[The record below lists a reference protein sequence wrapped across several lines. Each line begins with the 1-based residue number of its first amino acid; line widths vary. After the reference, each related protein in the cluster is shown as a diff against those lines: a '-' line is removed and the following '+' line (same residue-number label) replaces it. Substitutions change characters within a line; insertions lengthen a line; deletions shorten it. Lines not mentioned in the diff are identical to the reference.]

1 MAEASWPS
9 QSLPRCEAWA
19 KGGQPPT
26 QEDKLFIT
34 TRSAPPHVKI
44 FSVCRWFMM
53 SSLYL
58 SHHLLVLYKF
68 DERNVNFE
76 QKFVR

>member
-1 MAEASWPS
+1 
-9 QSLPRCEAWA
+9 
-19 KGGQPPT
+19 
-26 QEDKLFIT
+26 
-34 TRSAPPHVKI
+34 
-44 FSVCRWFMM
+44 MM
-53 SSLYL
+53 SSLDL